1 MCYESGT
8 SLRRSFFL
16 NPKEILTSAL
26 TDMTKH
32 GVIGLMKS
40 LAHEVGP
47 KGIRANCVAP
57 GYINTPTNS
66 GIVRGGEVVEKWAK
80 AYVTR
85 FQSGTKYY

>member
-1 MCYESGT
+1 M
-8 SLRRSFFL
+8 LIRA
-16 NPKEILTSAL
+16 I

-66 GIVRGGEVVEKWAK
+66 GIVRGGDVVEKWAK
-80 AYVTR
+80 AYVWE
-85 FQSGTKYY
+85 FQSGKKYY

>member
-1 MCYESGT
+1 
-8 SLRRSFFL
+8 
-16 NPKEILTSAL
+16 
-26 TDMTKH
+26 MTKH

-66 GIVRGGEVVEKWAK
+66 GIVLGGEVVEKWAK
-80 AYVTR
+80 ACVKV
-85 FQSGTKYY
+85 FQQFDMKYY

>member
-1 MCYESGT
+1 MCTNNGIPLPNLISKEK
-8 SLRRSFFL
+8 LIRS
-16 NPKEILTSAL
+16 L

-66 GIVRGGEVVEKWAK
+66 GIVQGGEVVEKWAK
-80 AYVTR
+80 AYVS
-85 FQSGTKYY
+85 QIQCGKKYN

>member
-1 MCYESGT
+1 MRSERVPLQKY
-8 SLRRSFFL
+8 SLQIWNEML
-16 NPKEILTSAL
+16 IMTLI
-26 TDMTKH
+26 DMTKH

-66 GIVRGGEVVEKWAK
+66 GIVRGGEVVEKLAK
-80 AYVTR
+80 A
-85 FQSGTKYY
+85 

>member
-1 MCYESGT
+1 MCSERGLHQNHYLLIE
-8 SLRRSFFL
+8 
-16 NPKEILTSAL
+16 KETLSKAH

-47 KGIRANCVAP
+47 QGIRVNCVAP

-66 GIVRGGEVVEKWAK
+66 GIVTGGEVVEKWAK
-80 AYVTR
+80 A
-85 FQSGTKYY
+85 